1 MIYLVNF
8 LLPLTFLMLF
18 SRYFKRIPDLLLFLT
33 LLFLAVL
40 PAMQNKVGTD
50 YSSYSSFYF
59 NPEALERYRSKGE
72 VIFASIYGVIVA
84 AELGPQMIF
93 AVYSLLNT
101 FVLFLTFRI
110 LQNLGFNAAIILFLF
125 AFSTSFYFNQMNG
138 IRQYAAGSVSVLCL
152 LYSLRKQKRK
162 ALLAILYSIGNHL
175 TGIINFF
182 PFFASHFVIGRRL
195 QLILFLISPVVYF
208 IVLPTFITQIVN
220 LVFPIYSHYLTS
232 SYASGISILNVMVR
246 MYDLPLLVLFWIC
259 YLSRTNVGNSPGDKV
274 LNAGIT
280 IFSLTHFT
288 YLASV
293 KFGFFFRL
301 DAFFMLYKIFPLY
314 YLLNHLRGRNP
325 YMAALA
331 FLYISFPLFLKV
343 LIFPS
348 GEYLYKAIGF

>member
-8 LLPLTFLMLF
+8 LLPLTFLVMV
-18 SRYFKRIPDLLLFLT
+18 SRDFKRIPDLYLFLA

-40 PAMQNKVGTD
+40 PALQNEVGTD
-50 YSSYSSFYF
+50 YNSYANFYF
-59 NPEALERYRSKGE
+59 NPEALERYQNRGE
-72 VIFASIYGVIVA
+72 VIFASIYGAIVA

-93 AVYSLLNT
+93 AVYSLLNIL
-101 FVLFLTFRI
+101 VLFLTFRI
-110 LQNLGFNAAIILFLF
+110 LKNLGFNAPIILFLF

-138 IRQYAAGSVSVLCL
+138 IRQYAAGSVSVLCM
-152 LYSLRKQKRK
+152 LYSVRKQKIK

-175 TGIINFF
+175 TGVINLFSFF
-182 PFFASHFVIGRRL
+182 VGHFVIVRRL

-208 IVLPTFITQIVN
+208 IVLPAFIGQILN
-220 LVFPIYSHYLTS
+220 LFFPIYSHYLAS
-232 SYASGISILNVMVR
+232 DYASGISILNVMSR
-246 MYDLPLLVLFWIC
+246 MYDLPLIVLFWIC

-314 YLLNHLRGRNP
+314 YLLNHLSGRNQ
-325 YMAALA
+325 YMAAFA
-331 FLYISFPLFLKV
+331 FLYISFPLLLKV